1 MLPRLVYPELTPPAG
16 FRLSIR
22 SSQRWLLPTKEES
35 VAPAVPTAIIV
46 SPLLPTHLK
55 LPPPAQLIPMAIRA
69 EELATLQVSERRG
82 PVVCETEDGL
92 SGVYFAIAGFTRPS
106 GPHERRLYAM
116 FADSNFYYGINYV
129 AAAER
134 FAQYETTFW
143 LVARSI
149 RRRLQPLPP
158 AEPGRDSGGSARP
171 GEDPGPSGRQ
181 AEASASPSANAEPA
195 GESAPSV
202 AGWPTTQSKPADP
215 WQVFEE

>member
-129 AAAER
+129 AAAEQ
-134 FAQYETTFW
+134 FARHEATFW
-143 LVARSI
+143 RVTRSI
-149 RRRLQPLPP
+149 RSRPQSLSPMATGLAQGRQT
-158 AEPGRDSGGSARP
+158 EPGALSGPAGK
-171 GEDPGPSGRQ
+171 Q
-181 AEASASPSANAEPA
+181 AGAQADYS
-195 GESAPSV
+195 GESAQLA
-202 AGWPTTQSKPADP
+202 AGLPTTQSKPADP